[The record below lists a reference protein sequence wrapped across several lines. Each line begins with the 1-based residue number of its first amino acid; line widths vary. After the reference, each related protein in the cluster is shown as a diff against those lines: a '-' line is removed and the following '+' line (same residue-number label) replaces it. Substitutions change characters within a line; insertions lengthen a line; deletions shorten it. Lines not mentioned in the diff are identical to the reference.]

1 MKILL
6 HVTSP
11 DPETRWNA
19 LRFAN
24 LLLNKDEDVTIFLDG
39 PAVEYCAGDCEAL
52 GLAVQA
58 KTFALSEGVLL
69 A

>member
-6 HVTSP
+6 HITSP

-24 LLLNKDEDVTIFLDG
+24 LLLGRDEDVTIFLDG
-39 PAVEYCAGDCEAL
+39 PAVEYRAGDCTAL
-52 GLAVQA
+52 DLAAQA
-58 KTFALSEGVLL
+58 RIFALSEGVLL